1 MSQTLQAFDNGITP
15 QTVSFPSGDGAVVGL
30 LYLPQDHD
38 PAKRCPAVVVG
49 GSFASVKEQMGGIYA
64 AELAKRGII
73 ALAIDYRNYGQSS
86 GARRQY
92 EDPEGKAAD
101 LSAALAFLKARSDVA
116 GTGLLGVCTS
126 AGNVLE
132 AAAID
137 SSVGA
142 VATVAGMFTEPSLQL
157 MMRGAEGVQAKKDEG
172 RAAMERYA
180 QSGVIEIVKAYDE
193 TDQTAANVAPLPYYF
208 DTTRGAVPA
217 WRNEFAVM
225 SYEAMLDFDPVSKAA
240 QVTAPTLIIHSD
252 DSAFPDQAKKAH
264 ALLAGPKELYWPEG
278 THLDFYDQAP
288 QVRDAADHAAEH
300 FRTHLS

>member
-1 MSQTLQAFDNGITP
+1 MSQTLQALDNGITP
-15 QTVSFPSGDGAVVGL
+15 QTVSFPTSDGSVIGL
-30 LYLPQDHD
+30 LYLPEDHD
-38 PAKRCPAVVVG
+38 PTKRYPAVAVG

-92 EDPEGKAAD
+92 EDPQGKAAD
-101 LSAALAFLKARSDVA
+101 LSFALKFLTARSDVA

-126 AGNVLE
+126 GGTVLDT
-132 AAAID
+132 AAAD

-142 VATVAGMFTEPSLQL
+142 VATIAGMFTEPSLQL

-172 RAAMERYA
+172 RAATDVYA
-180 QSGVIEIVKAYDE
+180 QSGVIETVKAYDE
-193 TDQTAANVAPLPYYF
+193 SDQTAANVAPLPYYF

-225 SYEAMLDFDPVSKAA
+225 SYEAMLDFDPV
-240 QVTAPTLIIHSD
+240 
-252 DSAFPDQAKKAH
+252 
-264 ALLAGPKELYWPEG
+264 
-278 THLDFYDQAP
+278 
-288 QVRDAADHAAEH
+288 
-300 FRTHLS
+300 